1 MTFLK
6 RLIFKLVIC
15 GERYHYFYSGE
26 INAREINLE
35 CCQAAIKDIT
45 ADINPHK
52 LKDDGKPEGDR
63 ADYDIMN
70 DE

>member
-15 GERYHYFYSGE
+15 IERYQYFYNGE
-26 INAREINLE
+26 IKAREINLE
-35 CCQAAIKDIT
+35 CCKAAIKDIT

-52 LKDDGKPEGDR
+52 SKIGGQEGDR
-63 ADYDIMN
+63 ADHDLN